1 MRCTDCME
9 GNEAELWGACAGET
23 PLALA
28 AAASQ
33 IAVVSTLL
41 AHHADVNLGKGKAQP
56 LHRAAATGNTL
67 LAPLDTVR
75 IRLKLVPVQGNA
87 HTKRTRSS

>member
-1 MRCTDCME
+1 MR
-9 GNEAELWGACAGET
+9 LSLGACAGET

-33 IAVVSTLL
+33 LAVVSALL
-41 AHHADVNLGKGKAQP
+41 AHHANVNFDKGKAQP

-67 LAPLDTVR
+67 LVPLDTVR
-75 IRLKLVPVQGNA
+75 IRWVKLVPVQGNA
-87 HTKRTRSS
+87 HTKRTHSS